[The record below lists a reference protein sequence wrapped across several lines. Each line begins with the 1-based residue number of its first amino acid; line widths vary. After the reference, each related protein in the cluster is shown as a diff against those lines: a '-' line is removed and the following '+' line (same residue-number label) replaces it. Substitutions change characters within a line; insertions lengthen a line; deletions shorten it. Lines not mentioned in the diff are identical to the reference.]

1 MMMTAK
7 GFSVVA
13 INRTEAPKGADHGT
27 WYEYVIEGGAKR
39 QRITGC
45 RCGSRDQ
52 VRQHAEGF
60 AQELNARARRGY
72 SVFAPRRASR

>member
-1 MMMTAK
+1 MMTAYS
-7 GFSVVA
+7 FNVTAVNQTA
-13 INRTEAPKGADHGT
+13 APEGTDHGT

-52 VRQHAEGF
+52 VRQHAENF
-60 AQELNARARRGY
+60 AQVLNERAKRGY
-72 SVFAPRRASR
+72 SVFAPRRTVR

>member
-1 MMMTAK
+1 MMMTASN
-7 GFSVVA
+7 FSVTAV
-13 INRTEAPKGADHGT
+13 NRTETPEGIGHGT

-52 VRQHAEGF
+52 VRQHAENF
-60 AQELNARARRGY
+60 APVLNERAKRGY
-72 SVFAPRRASR
+72 SVFAPRRTAR